1 MKVTLLILTYNE
13 IEGMKRIMPLIDK
26 SWYDE
31 LIIMDGGSKDGTI
44 EYARKHGYPIF
55 VQQRPGLGSAY
66 IEGLARATGDVIV
79 TFSPDG
85 NSDAARLPE
94 LIAKMREGYDIV
106 IVSRYLDWAKS
117 DDDDVVTGFGNWL
130 FTTIYN
136 VLFREKVTD
145 LLVIYRAFRRD
156 LVRELNV
163 DHGAIAWT
171 TQMMC
176 KAAKARRRIGEI
188 PGDEPP
194 RIGGTR
200 KMNPLRNGW
209 AELAMLTREFLR
221 RSAPGRIE

>member
-13 IEGMKRIMPLIDK
+13 IEGMKQIMPQIDK

-44 EYARKHGYPIF
+44 EYAKDHGYPIF
-55 VQQRPGLGSAY
+55 VQERPGLGLAY

-85 NSDAARLPE
+85 NSDAARLPG

-117 DDDDVVTGFGNWL
+117 DDDDIVTGFGNWL
-130 FTTIYN
+130 FTTMYN
-136 VLFREKVTD
+136 ILFHERVTD
-145 LLVIYRAFRRD
+145 LLVIYRAFRKD
-156 LVRELNV
+156 LVQELNV
-163 DHGAIAWT
+163 DHDAIAWT

-176 KAAKARRRIGEI
+176 KAAKARRWIGEI
-188 PGDEPP
+188 PGNEPL
-194 RIGGTR
+194 RIGGIR
-200 KMNPLRNGW
+200 KMSPLRNGW
-209 AELAMLTREFLR
+209 AELTMLTSEFLR
-221 RSAPGRIE
+221 RSVPGRTE

>member
-1 MKVTLLILTYNE
+1 MKVTLLILTLNE
-13 IEGMKRIMPLIDK
+13 IEGMKQIMPQIDK
-26 SWYDE
+26 AWCDE
-31 LIIMDGGSKDGTI
+31 LIIMDGGSQDGTI
-44 EYARKHGYPIF
+44 EYAKENGYPIF
-55 VQQRPGLGSAY
+55 VQEKPGLGSAY

-85 NSDAARLPE
+85 NSDSARMPD

-117 DDDDVVTGFGNWL
+117 WDDDLVTSFGNWM
-130 FTTIYN
+130 FTLVYN
-136 VLFREKVTD
+136 VLFRQKVTD
-145 LLVIYRAFRRD
+145 LLVIYRAFRKD
-156 LVRELNV
+156 LVREVNV

-188 PGDEPP
+188 PGNEPP
-194 RIGGTR
+194 RIGGIR

-209 AELAMLTREFLR
+209 AELTMLTREFFSR
-221 RSAPGRIE
+221 P

>member
-44 EYARKHGYPIF
+44 EYAREHGYPIF

-163 DHGAIAWT
+163 DHGAIA
-171 TQMMC
+171 
-176 KAAKARRRIGEI
+176 
-188 PGDEPP
+188 
-194 RIGGTR
+194 
-200 KMNPLRNGW
+200 
-209 AELAMLTREFLR
+209 
-221 RSAPGRIE
+221 